1 MENTRP
7 KTLLLVED
15 ETIFA
20 MAEARILEKQGYQ
33 VIIASSGEQAV
44 EMVAANPA
52 IDLILMDIDL
62 GHGIDGTQAA
72 QKILQ
77 QRDLPIIFL
86 TSHNEQAM
94 VEKVRK
100 ITRYGYVLKN
110 SGNFVLLSSIEMA
123 FELFEAHQQIKKS
136 EARIRMK
143 LDAILEPEGDLET
156 LELEDI
162 VDVQAIQA
170 LMNDF
175 YALTRIGVAI
185 LDIHGK
191 VLVATG
197 WQDICTQFHR
207 VHPETRKYCIESDT
221 ELSQGVAPGT
231 FKIYRC
237 KNNMWDMVTPIMVG
251 GKHLGNLFLGQFL
264 FEHEVPDE
272 ALFRSQA
279 RRYGFDEEEYLFALR
294 RVPRWSRETVNTV
307 MTFYTGFANLVSALS
322 HANLKLAR
330 MLTERERLLDSL
342 QESETNLSAL
352 IENTD
357 RCIWSVDPNYCL
369 IIGNSC
375 FRKNM
380 EAVLGYEPA
389 KGEYLLPNAIPRSTR
404 EEWQG
409 YYERVLQG
417 EAFSVETATCFSGN
431 LCQFEYRL
439 HPIRNATGMISGVT
453 VSGHDIT
460 ERKRAEKQIQQLLTE
475 KELLLREVHHR
486 IKNNMSMI
494 ISLLDLHITTLD
506 NQAAKAELYD
516 ASNRLRSMV
525 EIYDKLYR
533 SHDYTTINL
542 KHYLTGLL
550 YEIMRTYPQM
560 HEVSLEQDIVNLMI
574 DQKYAFPIGIIINEL
589 MTNALKYAFPDRRSG
604 VISVRVRQIDDQPFE
619 LIVADNG
626 VGIPANIDLTKTQSF
641 GLHLVSL
648 LVEQY
653 DGQIQLDR
661 EKGTQFTITFP
672 EILSAGKHQ
681 M

>member
-15 ETIFA
+15 ETIIA
-20 MAEARILEKQGYQ
+20 MAEARILEKHGYQ
-33 VIIASSGEQAV
+33 VVITSSGEQAI

-62 GHGIDGTQAA
+62 GRGIDGTQAA

-86 TSHNEQAM
+86 TAHTEQAM

-100 ITRYGYVLKN
+100 ITRYGYVLKD

-123 FELFEAHQQIKKS
+123 FELFEAHQQIKQS

-143 LDAILEPEGDLET
+143 LNAILAPDGDLET

-162 VDVQAIQA
+162 VDMQAIQA

-207 VHPETRKYCIESDT
+207 VHPETRKHCLESDT
-221 ELSQGVAPGT
+221 ELSEGVAPGT

-279 RRYGFDEEEYLFALR
+279 QRYGFDEEEYLFALR
-294 RVPRWSRETVNTV
+294 RVPRWSRETINTV

-330 MLTERERLLDSL
+330 MLAERESLLAL
-342 QESETNLSAL
+342 LRESEANLSAL

-357 RCIWSVDPNYCL
+357 HCIWSVDLHYCL
-369 IIGNSC
+369 IIGNSW
-375 FRKNM
+375 FRKGM
-380 EAVLGYEPA
+380 QTVLGYEPA
-389 KGEYLLPNAIPRSTR
+389 KGEYLLPKAIPQSTR
-404 EEWQG
+404 EEWQE
-409 YYERVLQG
+409 YYDRVLHG
-417 EAFSVETATCFSGN
+417 EAFSVETATRFSGEP
-431 LCQFEYRL
+431 CQFEYRL
-439 HPIRNATGMISGVT
+439 HPIRNSTGMISGVT

-486 IKNNMSMI
+486 IKNNMSML
-494 ISLLDLHITTLD
+494 ISLLDLHTVTLH
-506 NQAAKAELYD
+506 NQDAKTELHD
-516 ASNRLRSMV
+516 ASNRMRSMV

-542 KHYLTGLL
+542 KHYLTDLL
-550 YEIMRTYPQM
+550 YEITRTYPQM
-560 HEVSLEQDIVNLMI
+560 HKVIVEHDIVDLMI

-589 MTNALKYAFPDRRSG
+589 ITNALKYAFPERRSG
-604 VISVRVRQIDDQPFE
+604 TISICVHQMSDQSVK
-619 LIVADNG
+619 LVVADNG
-626 VGIPANIDLTKTQSF
+626 VGIPADIDLTRTQSF
-641 GLHLVSL
+641 GLHLISL

-653 DGQIQLDR
+653 DGQIQLDH
-661 EKGTQFTITFP
+661 ENGTQFTITFP
-672 EILSAGKHQ
+672 EILSARKHQ
-681 M
+681 T